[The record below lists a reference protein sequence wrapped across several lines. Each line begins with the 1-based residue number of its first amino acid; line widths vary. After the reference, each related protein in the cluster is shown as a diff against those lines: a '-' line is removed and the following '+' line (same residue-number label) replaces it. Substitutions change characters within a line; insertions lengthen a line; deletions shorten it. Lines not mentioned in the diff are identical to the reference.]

1 MADLGVTLI
10 KGDLDD
16 PSSYAKGLE
25 GAYAS
30 FVNANCESSFT
41 RCSAGLRGAAGHRLV
56 ADGSLG
62 GV

>member
-16 PSSYAKGLE
+16 PSSYAQGLE

-30 FVNANCESSFT
+30 FVNANCESLRPPHA
-41 RCSAGLRGAAGHRLV
+41 RCGEVQLATGW
-56 ADGSLG
+56 
-62 GV
+62 